1 MRNNVCVARHGAVAA
16 SWTNVAS
23 EVQPL
28 VPDSAALVEPRKL
41 QDRLRRM
48 LGLFYT
54 DNMSPIENHTSPAL
68 NERRRRLI
76 AQIGELESARKRHRA
91 RFRGAG
97 ENAVAHIPLPGI
109 VPVLLP
115 TALMLHDQDDGH
127 AGGPLLAPPP
137 LSASQ
142 LAHHHLHPQ
151 SGLITGA
158 GGDELAALS
167 LSSYDAAALAGM
179 SSGASSVSDSAADSA
194 ADSSTV
200 AAAAAAAAGSAAVPP
215 TVAAAGTP
223 GAALSLAIAASQLGL
238 SFAPAALSTSA
249 GAEALFRA
257 VSAQVERAEREL
269 QARMRVLAAARAHA
283 VATLAREEE

>member
-1 MRNNVCVARHGAVAA
+1 MCVARHGAVAA

-200 AAAAAAAAGSAAVPP
+200 AAAAAAAAAAGSAAVPP